1 MTLTS
6 DGLRVP
12 EELRTDEFLLRPI
25 RVSDAQ
31 LDYDAVME
39 SRDFL
44 RLWEQSTW
52 PEDDFTVA
60 ANRADLEKLEQRR
73 KDGDSFTYT
82 VMNLD
87 ETECLGCVYVVP
99 TDSRQL
105 SKSEITAI
113 AGSRWSDYQ
122 VAVYF
127 WIRKSRLVDRLDQ
140 RLLALLRPWFERDW
154 HIERH
159 LIVTSEQYEH
169 QVSLI
174 EKTGLSRLFRL
185 KSPNES
191 GHSIAFGTASTS
203 NT

>member
-1 MTLTS
+1 MTFTS
-6 DGLRVP
+6 DGFRVP
-12 EELRTDEFLLRPI
+12 EELRTDEFRLRPI
-25 RVSDAQ
+25 RVSDAE
-31 LDYDAVME
+31 LDYYAVME

-52 PEDDFTVA
+52 PEDDFTLA

-73 KDGDSFTYT
+73 HDGVSFTYT

-113 AGSRWSDYQ
+113 DGSRWSDYH

-127 WIRKSRLVDRLDQ
+127 WIRKSRLIDGLDR
-140 RLLALLRPWFERDW
+140 RLLALLGPWFERDW

-159 LIVTSEQYEH
+159 LIVTSEQYAH
-169 QVSLI
+169 QVSVI
-174 EKTGLSRLFRL
+174 EETGRPRLFRL
-185 KSPNES
+185 NSANES
-191 GHSIAFGTASTS
+191 GNSIAFGIISTS
-203 NT
+203 KS